1 MKRYEMTIRYGGRS
15 LIYTLDTISEVY
27 NRMRSIMACTPGMSV
42 DYDALMVGL
51 VSMLRGETA
60 MYKNDVCS
68 ILALEEVGADADLD

>member
-1 MKRYEMTIRYGGRS
+1 
-15 LIYTLDTISEVY
+15 
-27 NRMRSIMACTPGMSV
+27 MRSIMACTPGMSV